1 MARQGQS
8 GRVKSDLLRLCQR
21 VANAT
26 VLNSRERG
34 PILPTP
40 ANVFAKQADVPKM
53 QPRRAWE
60 KKDRKS
66 WNDAFWAQTYTGLG
80 HTGARPMPLTLRA
93 ARNVK
98 ARSGP
103 SSTHARLAV
112 LKAACPGAAQGGLS
126 RPLLNFRQKLFQKH
140 GVIFWDLMLLRCEK
154 CQAQVAV
161 PRFGLL
167 FEGFDLEGHSIPTS
181 SRSCSSADAA
191 PVSELRASPC
201 GVSVEWD
208 CAPLRTRV
216 CRV

>member
-1 MARQGQS
+1 M
-8 GRVKSDLLRLCQR
+8 
-21 VANAT
+21 
-26 VLNSRERG
+26 
-34 PILPTP
+34 
-40 ANVFAKQADVPKM
+40 QA
-53 QPRRAWE
+53 RRAWE

-66 WNDAFWAQTYTGLG
+66 WNDAFWAQTHTGLG

-126 RPLLNFRQKLFQKH
+126 RPLLNFWQKLFQKH

-167 FEGFDLEGHSIPTS
+167 FEGFDLEGHSISTS
-181 SRSCSSADAA
+181 SRSVSHLLMALLKSAMLSTPPGLAQPYDVPRWLSSSSMRSWASSMN
-191 PVSELRASPC
+191 PTRARGQPPS
-201 GVSVEWD
+201 GHDSV
-208 CAPLRTRV
+208 
-216 CRV
+216 